1 MISIV
6 IAIAFSRVVDA
17 DQIFARARG
26 VWATQSVP
34 SYLEYTVTTTVSRS
48 GHAMTNHYAAACYCE
63 RNQMLVDKVS
73 DEQIAHAPTPHGVT
87 FSFGFTI
94 GFGDGSGGGG
104 RETIG
109 KTLDPPQL
117 PDPLGVPVLSP
128 LYSFGMQLAA
138 PVAKDEPATKLPVI
152 ATTNTNLRHYTIV
165 LVGENDVDGRS
176 AYHLVLQPLSLPH
189 TYRLRDLW
197 IDEGT
202 FATLQARVGANF
214 TDDWFN
220 DRPWTIHFSDDLGF
234 EHIAYEE
241 SDEPVTLHGKTFD
254 SVKISFDA
262 IKAPASRS
270 KTFWL
275 QTPVYDPLS
284 EPLSS

>member
-1 MISIV
+1 MISMV
-6 IAIAFSRVVDA
+6 IAIALSRIVDA
-17 DQIFARARG
+17 DQIFARARD
-26 VWATQSVP
+26 VWATQNVP

-48 GHAMTNHYAAACYCE
+48 GHTTTNHYAAACYCE
-63 RNQMLVDKVS
+63 KNRMLVDKVS
-73 DEQIAHAPTPHGVT
+73 EEQIAHPPTPHGVT

-94 GFGDGSGGGG
+94 GWNDGSGGGG
-104 RETIG
+104 RETIS
-109 KTLDPPQL
+109 KTLNPPQL
-117 PDPLGVPVLSP
+117 PDLIGVPLLSP
-128 LYSFGMQLAA
+128 LYSFGMQVALA
-138 PVAKDEPATKLPVI
+138 VASDEPARKLPVI
-152 ATTNTNLRHYTIV
+152 ATTSTNVRHYTVV
-165 LVGENDVDGRS
+165 LAGEDDVDGRN
-176 AYHLVLQPLSLPH
+176 AYHLVLQPRSLPH

-202 FATLQARVGANF
+202 FATLEARVGANF

-220 DRPWTIHFSDDLGF
+220 DRLWSIHFSDDVGF

-241 SDEPVTLHGKTFD
+241 SDGPVTLHGKTFD
-254 SVKISFDA
+254 SVRIAFDA

-284 EPLSS
+284 EP